1 MAPLVHLITGANK
14 GIGYE
19 ATRLLAERQRDQAI
33 VLLGTRSMQNGEAAV
48 AKIKQANPSFD
59 YANVQLVQIDV
70 SKKESIQAAADF
82 VKSKYGNVHVLINNV
97 GIDGDA
103 EGAEMCFN
111 VNIFGVYDTLV
122 AFHPLMTF
130 VMALTRKWAADHP
143 EIKTTLVCPGYCATD
158 LTNHAGYLTAAE
170 GGQRIL
176 FRIFHPDKAQTGKFY
191 SEGREHPF
199 K

>member
-19 ATRLLAERQRDQAI
+19 ATRLLAERLRDQAI
-33 VLLGTRSMQNGEAAV
+33 VLLGTRSMQNGEAAI
-48 AKIKQANPSFD
+48 AKMKQANPSFD

-82 VKSKYGNVHVLINNV
+82 VKSKYGNVHVLINNA

-111 VNIFGVYDTLV
+111 VNAFGVYDTLV
-122 AFHPLMTF
+122 AFHPLM
-130 VMALTRKWAADHP
+130 VPNQSSNIVVAS
-143 EIKTTLVCPGYCATD
+143 TLGASSLSAMPRSLRPVFEDFNKLDISTVRSLVDDWIASA
-158 LTNHAGYLTAAE
+158 H
-170 GGQRIL
+170 
-176 FRIFHPDKAQTGKFY
+176 GKP
-191 SEGREHPF
+191 SEHP
-199 K
+199 

>member
-1 MAPLVHLITGANK
+1 
-14 GIGYE
+14 
-19 ATRLLAERQRDQAI
+19 
-33 VLLGTRSMQNGEAAV
+33 MQNGEAAV

-122 AFHPLMTF
+122 AFHPLM
-130 VMALTRKWAADHP
+130 VPNQSSNIVVAS
-143 EIKTTLVCPGYCATD
+143 TLGASSLSAMPRSLRPVFEDFNKLDISTVRSLVDDWIASA
-158 LTNHAGYLTAAE
+158 H
-170 GGQRIL
+170 
-176 FRIFHPDKAQTGKFY
+176 GKP
-191 SEGREHPF
+191 SEHP
-199 K
+199 